1 MKEFCKWLIKMWTKY
16 KSILLYCIF
25 GGLTTLTD
33 FIVYITC
40 TRFLHLDEQIATWSA
55 WFFAVL
61 FAFFTNRKWV
71 FNADKTSKR
80 GFLYQLVSFF
90 GSRIASGLVN
100 SAMIF
105 IFFTKLG
112 INDIVVKIFTSVI
125 VVILNYILSK
135 LIVFRKKK
143 TDD

>member
-1 MKEFCKWLIKMWTKY
+1 MKGFWEWIKKLCIKY
-16 KSILLYCIF
+16 KSIILYCIF

-33 FIVYITC
+33 FIVYLTC
-40 TRFLHLDEQIATWSA
+40 TRIFHLDEQIATWSA

-90 GSRIASGLVN
+90 GSRVASGLLN

-125 VVILNYILSK
+125 VIILNYILSK

-143 TDD
+143 TED

>member
-1 MKEFCKWLIKMWTKY
+1 MKGFCKWLIKMWTKY
-16 KSILLYCIF
+16 KSIILYCIF

-33 FIVYITC
+33 FIVYLTC
-40 TRFLHLDEQIATWSA
+40 TRIFHLDEQIATWSA

-90 GSRIASGLVN
+90 GSRVASGLLN

-143 TDD
+143 TED

>member
-1 MKEFCKWLIKMWTKY
+1 MNDFFVWIKKFCIKY
-16 KSILLYCIF
+16 KSIILYCIF

-33 FIVYITC
+33 FIVYLTC
-40 TRFLHLDEQIATWSA
+40 TRFFHLNEQIATWSA

-90 GSRIASGLVN
+90 GSRVASGLVN

-143 TDD
+143 TED

>member
-1 MKEFCKWLIKMWTKY
+1 MKEFWEWIKKLCIKY
-16 KSILLYCIF
+16 KSIILYCIF

-33 FIVYITC
+33 FIVYLTC
-40 TRFLHLDEQIATWSA
+40 TRIFHLDEQIATWSA

-90 GSRIASGLVN
+90 GSRVASGLLN

-143 TDD
+143 TED

>member
-1 MKEFCKWLIKMWTKY
+1 MKGFWEWIKKLCIKY
-16 KSILLYCIF
+16 KSIILYCIF

-33 FIVYITC
+33 FIVYLTC
-40 TRFLHLDEQIATWSA
+40 TRIFHLDEQIATWSA

-90 GSRIASGLVN
+90 CSRVASGLLN

-105 IFFTKLG
+105 IFFKKLG

-125 VVILNYILSK
+125 VIILNYILSK

-143 TDD
+143 TED

>member
-1 MKEFCKWLIKMWTKY
+1 MKEFWEWIKKLCIKY
-16 KSILLYCIF
+16 KSIILYCIF

-33 FIVYITC
+33 FIVYLTC
-40 TRFLHLDEQIATWSA
+40 TRIFHLDEQIATWSA

-90 GSRIASGLVN
+90 GSRVASGLLN

-125 VVILNYILSK
+125 VVILNYVLSK

-143 TDD
+143 IED

>member
-1 MKEFCKWLIKMWTKY
+1 MNEFCKWLIKMWTKY

>member
-1 MKEFCKWLIKMWTKY
+1 MKGFWEWIKKLCIKY
-16 KSILLYCIF
+16 KSIILYCIF

-33 FIVYITC
+33 FIVYLTC
-40 TRFLHLDEQIATWSA
+40 TRIFHLDEQIATWSA

-143 TDD
+143 TED

>member
-1 MKEFCKWLIKMWTKY
+1 MIEFCKWLIKMWTKY
-16 KSILLYCIF
+16 KSIILYCIF

>member
-1 MKEFCKWLIKMWTKY
+1 MWTKY

-71 FNADKTSKR
+71 FDAEKTNKK
-80 GFLYQLVSFF
+80 GFLYQIITFF
-90 GSRIASGLVN
+90 GSRLASGFVN
-100 SAMIF
+100 SAMLY

-112 INDIVVKIFTSVI
+112 FNDILVKVVAAVFVI
-125 VVILNYILSK
+125 ILNYILSK
-135 LIVFRKKK
+135 LIVFRKKEQV
-143 TDD
+143 DV

>member
-1 MKEFCKWLIKMWTKY
+1 MNELYDRLKKLCIKY
-16 KSILLYCIF
+16 KSIILYCIF
-25 GGLTTLTD
+25 GGLTTLID
-33 FIVYITC
+33 FIVYISC
-40 TRFLHLDEQIATWSA
+40 TRIFYLDEQIATWSA

-71 FNADKTSKR
+71 FNADNTDKR

-112 INDIVVKIFTSVI
+112 INDIVVKIFTAVI
-125 VVILNYILSK
+125 VIILNYILSK
-135 LIVFRKKK
+135 LIVFRKNKAE
-143 TDD
+143 D

>member
-1 MKEFCKWLIKMWTKY
+1 MKEFWEWIKKLCIKY
-16 KSILLYCIF
+16 KSIILYCIF

-33 FIVYITC
+33 FIVYLTC
-40 TRFLHLDEQIATWSA
+40 TRIFHLDEQIATWSA

-90 GSRIASGLVN
+90 GSRVASGLLN